1 MSTGHIEEAV
11 VIQMQKDC
19 QLDVCL
25 SDIVQKARTSLGTQ
39 GEHTL
44 VILRHFMAAFGLSL
58 KDARLL
64 EACSI
69 LGGTAMSVA
78 EVDTLLRPKMLDFTK
93 NALLGS

>member
-1 MSTGHIEEAV
+1 MNTGHIEEAV

-19 QLDVCL
+19 KQNVGL
-25 SDIVQKARTSLGTQ
+25 SDIVQRARTSLGTQ

-78 EVDTLLRPKMLDFTK
+78 EVDTLLRPKMLDIAQ
-93 NALLGS
+93 NAPLGS

>member
-1 MSTGHIEEAV
+1 MSTGHIEQAV

-19 QLDVCL
+19 QLGL
-25 SDIVQKARTSLGTQ
+25 ALPEIIQRARTSLGAQ

-44 VILRHFMAAFGLSL
+44 VILRYFMAAFGLSL

-69 LGGTAMSVA
+69 IGGTAMSVA
-78 EVDTLLRPKMLDFTK
+78 EVDSLLRPKMIDFVEK
-93 NALLGS
+93 ASLGP